1 MAQDVGPSESV
12 AAEAPRSMTPP
23 ATIESRAD
31 RARRGAYRYRFA
43 AIYFFLA
50 ALVGGAVGATLVLA
64 ARDAPTPT
72 RWSSFQP
79 DGSSLAKVRQ
89 IADVVSSQYRAN
101 GKQLV
106 FAVAGPPQLITQDG
120 EIGVTAIAVAP
131 DTSRGKR
138 EEGTTT
144 SSTPSPRS
152 RTGSAG
158 AATTA
163 RSRSGRRRPA
173 STTSTAARRWSWRST
188 RSGT

>member
-1 MAQDVGPSESV
+1 MAQDVSPSESV

-64 ARDAPTPT
+64 AREAPTPT

-106 FAVAGPPQLITQDG
+106 FAVAGPMTAMTVEACGLPAIPTRLRTVEDEVKTTASNLPLLI
-120 EIGVTAIAVAP
+120 A
-131 DTSRGKR
+131 
-138 EEGTTT
+138 
-144 SSTPSPRS
+144 S
-152 RTGSAG
+152 RTGAAGG
-158 AATTA
+158 AARTV
-163 RSRSGRRRPA
+163 R
-173 STTSTAARRWSWRST
+173 
-188 RSGT
+188 